1 MNEPKTYWLA
11 KYSLTGGIK
20 ELSHVAR
27 VSDNGYIYLQ
37 GTWEIYKIGKEVFEN
52 RYEAVAAAETMR
64 LKKIASLKK
73 QLAKLE
79 KLKFE

>member
-11 KYSLTGGIK
+11 KYALNGGVKEIVHTGRASAGG
-20 ELSHVAR
+20 H
-27 VSDNGYIYLQ
+27 IYPQ
-37 GTWEIYKIGKEVFEN
+37 GTRHSYKIGKDVFES
-52 RYEAVAAAETMR
+52 RGAAVAAAETMR